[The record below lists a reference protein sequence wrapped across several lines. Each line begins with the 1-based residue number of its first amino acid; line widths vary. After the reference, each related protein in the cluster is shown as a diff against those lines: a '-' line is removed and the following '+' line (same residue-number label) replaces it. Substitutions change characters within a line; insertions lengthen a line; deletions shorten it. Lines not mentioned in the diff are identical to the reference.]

1 MGGQPLR
8 VYPTGFAESGPR
20 ARSSKEVLLSFLVG
34 RCGVGKVLLV
44 PVAQGRERLV
54 RLGSCLVLGF
64 LIGGCRGGGRE
75 GREGG
80 KRREREETEVREE
93 RGGGEKS
100 EERKEQEEQRVRS
113 AGVGKT
119 GKRHERHRSET
130 QGRDQGK
137 GRARKDT
144 RKTFHTERERDDT

>member
-1 MGGQPLR
+1 MM
-8 VYPTGFAESGPR
+8 
-20 ARSSKEVLLSFLVG
+20 
-34 RCGVGKVLLV
+34 
-44 PVAQGRERLV
+44 
-54 RLGSCLVLGF
+54 
-64 LIGGCRGGGRE
+64 
-75 GREGG
+75 
-80 KRREREETEVREE
+80 RRM
-93 RGGGEKS
+93 
-100 EERKEQEEQRVRS
+100 RKEQEEHWVRS